1 MSHIEIPD
9 GVLPVSWWLAGYIIT
24 ILALVLTQLRY
35 RKEYVRIKIPLLG
48 VVAALML
55 IGMSLPLGF
64 IPFHVNL
71 AALAGILL
79 GPGLGFTASFAA
91 VFFLS
96 LIGHGGF
103 TVVGINTLTVGME
116 AVIAGYLYLLL
127 VKKLKLSFRFSVVIA
142 TLISL
147 IISIVFVVAVVVL
160 STNYSLMEVL
170 RLQVELKLTSVA
182 LARFIAIVL
191 VIAIIGITIET
202 VVTSWITGF
211 IKSVRPDVLER

>member
-24 ILALVLTQLRY
+24 ILALIFVQLRH
-35 RKEYVRIKIPLLG
+35 KQAEVRFKIPLLG

-71 AALAGILL
+71 AVFAGILL
-79 GPGLGFTASFAA
+79 GPGLGFAASFAA

-96 LIGHGGF
+96 LIGHGGL
-103 TVVGINTLTVGME
+103 TVVGLNTLTVGIE
-116 AVIAGYLYLLL
+116 AVLAGYLYVLF
-127 VKKLKLSFRFSVVIA
+127 VKVLRMPFTFSIVIT

-147 IISIVFVVAVVVL
+147 IVSIIFVVAVVAL
-160 STNYSLMEVL
+160 STNYGFTDVL
-170 RLQVELKLTSVA
+170 QLQVELKLTSVA
-182 LARFIAIVL
+182 LARFIAIML
-191 VIAIIGITIET
+191 IIAIIGITVET
-202 VVTSWITGF
+202 IVTTWIIGF
-211 IKSVRPDVLER
+211 IKSVRPDILER